1 MLRDNGQ
8 DYHPSIAHMPLSS
21 LAYLAREAP
30 LRILLLDAGTG
41 VSISLA
47 GVVQPLRL
55 AARLLGPE
63 RLQVEL
69 LPLDGMPGSA
79 APCSHLA
86 LLVADEDAGM
96 PPVSRCRSLADI
108 CLPSGVWGAVGA
120 AVLWLVRAGAMD
132 GLRTALPWSLYPDMD
147 ETGERAILTPNLFEL
162 DGNRLTCCGG
172 AASID
177 FAMSLIGGLY
187 GPELQAQVKEML
199 CIDRVRS
206 QSDRQRI
213 PLQARF
219 GALQP
224 KLSEAVALMEANIEE
239 PLATDD
245 IAGLVGI
252 SRRQLERQF
261 KQYLGSVPSRY
272 YLELRLQRARQ
283 LLLDTNH
290 SIVQVGLM
298 CGFSSGSHF
307 STAYGALFGIT
318 PREERQRKLL
328 PSEK

>member
-1 MLRDNGQ
+1 
-8 DYHPSIAHMPLSS
+8 MPFSNLAS
-21 LAYLAREAP
+21 LGREAP
-30 LRILLLDAGTG
+30 LRIRLIHADGDLSVT
-41 VSISLA
+41 LA
-47 GVVQPLRL
+47 GLVQPFRL
-55 AARLLGPE
+55 AARALGAE
-63 RLQVEL
+63 RLQIDLMSFDHALNPDVHNRQH
-69 LPLDGMPGSA
+69 
-79 APCSHLA
+79 CHIT
-86 LLVADEDAGM
+86 LLVADD
-96 PPVSRCRSLADI
+96 D
-108 CLPSGVWGAVGA
+108 CLPNAADQRLLIARCQQSKVWGAVGT
-120 AVLWLVRAGAMD
+120 AVLWLARAGVMD
-132 GLRTALPWSLYPDMD
+132 GLRTALPWALYPDTD
-147 ETGERAILTPNLFEL
+147 DIAERAILTPQLFEL

-177 FAMSLIGGLY
+177 FALTVIEALHGA
-187 GPELQAQVKEML
+187 PLQAQIKETL
-199 CIDRVRS
+199 CVDRIRGAAE
-206 QSDRQRI
+206 RQRLA
-213 PLQARF
+213 LQARF

-224 KLSEAVALMEANIEE
+224 KLSEAVMLMEANIEE

-245 IAGLVGI
+245 IANLVGI

-283 LLLDTNH
+283 MLLDSHH

-328 PSEK
+328 PASHS